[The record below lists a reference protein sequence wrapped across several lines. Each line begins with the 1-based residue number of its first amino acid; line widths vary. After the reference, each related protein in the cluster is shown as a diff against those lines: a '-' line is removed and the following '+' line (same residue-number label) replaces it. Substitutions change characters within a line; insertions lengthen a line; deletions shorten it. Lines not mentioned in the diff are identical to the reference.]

1 VAANVRSWRILPA
14 SPTAAFTPFP
24 RIDRTYLKR
33 ALRVRLDPFAE
44 PPVNDRYLRNPAVH
58 RSGKRP
64 VAKVGQE
71 FDAPYSLT
79 ETGRAT
85 LAEMTPRH
93 AA

>member
-1 VAANVRSWRILPA
+1 LNSPHRSINALMQ
-14 SPTAAFTPFP
+14 
-24 RIDRTYLKR
+24 YLKR
-33 ALRVRLDPFAE
+33 KRL
-44 PPVNDRYLRNPAVH
+44 
-58 RSGKRP
+58 